1 MKGWKDA
8 VNPLHTQVNQEEGI
22 ASIAMFS
29 VGIITI
35 EIDLVI

>member
-1 MKGWKDA
+1 MTGWKGA
-8 VNPLHTQVNQEEGI
+8 VSPLHTPVNQEEGI

-29 VGIITI
+29 VGIITR